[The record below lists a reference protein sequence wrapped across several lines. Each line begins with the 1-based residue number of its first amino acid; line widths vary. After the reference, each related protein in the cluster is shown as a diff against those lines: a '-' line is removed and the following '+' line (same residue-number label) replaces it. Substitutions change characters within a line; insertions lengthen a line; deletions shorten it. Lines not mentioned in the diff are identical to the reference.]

1 MGLVKP
7 TFWVPG
13 VGVRPTEAGSTSAR
27 RSAAQSEGNVGAADG
42 RCYQSAPP
50 LPPGEQGQKSRW
62 PALGVGPVQ
71 LLLLSAQG
79 ASLPA
84 VSTPGSSLARRW
96 QAAQGG
102 RGPSH
107 LVPLGRVVDE
117 GRVLVEVHPP
127 ARERHWIAI
136 GGRRMLHEAAARG
149 KPGSRRERSGRR
161 ESAADRA
168 SMGAR
173 RHMALT
179 CSSWGTRRRRHRTY
193 RHNSHHHRR
202 RRRCHSPA
210 WSGACCPARRS
221 AEAEGRRRV
230 AAFAP
235 AAGDGGQPQ
244 SRKSTGVPSPPQAA
258 HWPAAGRQRKGAA
271 APLTLSHSAEL

>member
-13 VGVRPTEAGSTSAR
+13 VGARPTEAGSTRAR

-84 VSTPGSSLARRW
+84 VSTPGSSLARRR
-96 QAAQGG
+96 QAGQGG

-127 ARERHWIAI
+127 ARGHSEVCCTKSSARGTERHPNTVWKPPEPPSAAASSR
-136 GGRRMLHEAAARG
+136 GKPRGANQGAAASTAAAARVRAG
-149 KPGSRRERSGRR
+149 GH
-161 ESAADRA
+161 AATCT
-168 SMGAR
+168 
-173 RHMALT
+173 LT
-179 CSSWGTRRRRHRTY
+179 CSS
-193 RHNSHHHRR
+193 
-202 RRRCHSPA
+202 
-210 WSGACCPARRS
+210 
-221 AEAEGRRRV
+221 
-230 AAFAP
+230 
-235 AAGDGGQPQ
+235 
-244 SRKSTGVPSPPQAA
+244 
-258 HWPAAGRQRKGAA
+258 
-271 APLTLSHSAEL
+271 